1 MNRSLST
8 VSLILLVLLAGGC
21 PYDAKAPLG
30 DPDPARFDKGLLG
43 SWSGEDTKDGSPVQ
57 VLVLPFNTTEYYIE
71 LRDKEDTVTRLRAY
85 QIEVAGRPLLQI
97 NEIDPDG
104 AAPQSYTLARYSIGA
119 DSAITVHLVGE
130 QIVPKEAAAD
140 PKALREFLTAHW
152 EDPALDDPD
161 TGLILRPSRR

>member
-1 MNRSLST
+1 LST

-21 PYDAKAPLG
+21 PYDAKAPLD

-104 AAPQSYTLARYSIGA
+104 AAPRSYTLARYSIGA

>member
-1 MNRSLST
+1 
-8 VSLILLVLLAGGC
+8 
-21 PYDAKAPLG
+21 
-30 DPDPARFDKGLLG
+30 
-43 SWSGEDTKDGSPVQ
+43 VQ